1 MRSEKKVPNIMRSAG
16 RRAVVLI
23 SEHVS
28 LLLSKIKNSESGFQ
42 NPRKRE

>member
-1 MRSEKKVPNIMRSAG
+1 MRSEKKVPNIMRSVG

-42 NPRKRE
+42 DLCKRE